1 MKEFKITT
9 KEWHRA
15 LLMTATSVLS
25 YSGMISKVITELRIE
40 LDTQE
45 NDALDKATNDMMNA
59 IRELKQVGKVTPMS
73 DMAYRI
79 LALLLDNLEA
89 YKTIQENNL
98 NPCDC
103 EKCAKVDNAY
113 KLAKKRITVLAS
125 TTVTDL

>member
-9 KEWHRA
+9 KEWHQA
-15 LLMTATSVLS
+15 LLITATSVLS

-45 NDALDKATNDMMNA
+45 NNALDKATNDMLNA
-59 IRELKQVGKVTPMS
+59 IRELKHAGKVTPMS

-89 YKTIQENNL
+89 YNAIRENNF
-98 NPCDC
+98 NTCDC
-103 EKCAKVDNAY
+103 EKCAKVERAY
-113 KLAKKRITVLAS
+113 RLAKKRISILAGA
-125 TTVTDL
+125 TVTDL

>member
-9 KEWHRA
+9 RQWHQA

-25 YSGMISKVITELRIE
+25 YSGMISKVVTELRIE

-45 NDALDKATNDMMNA
+45 NDALDKATNDMLNA

-79 LALLLDNLEA
+79 LALLLDNLET
-89 YKTIQENNL
+89 YKAIQENNF

-103 EKCAKVDNAY
+103 EKCAKVEQAY
-113 KLAKKRITVLAS
+113 KLAKKRISVLAS
-125 TTVTDL
+125 ATVTDL